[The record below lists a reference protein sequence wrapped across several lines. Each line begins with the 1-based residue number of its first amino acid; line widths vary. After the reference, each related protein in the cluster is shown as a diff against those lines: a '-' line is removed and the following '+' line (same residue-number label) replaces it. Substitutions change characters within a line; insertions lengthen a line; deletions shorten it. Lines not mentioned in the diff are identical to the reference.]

1 MNSRY
6 SPVDGRRGA
15 YRRDAVPCT
24 KMVTIREA
32 TIADTPEIA
41 RVHESSARGFGR
53 THYTSEEIETWVGG
67 ITPERYLHSIEEQ
80 YVVVAV
86 EQGEI
91 VGWGQLNA
99 EKSEIVAVYV
109 TPARAGAGVG
119 RALLTHLEEVASNL
133 GCRTLSLW
141 SSLNAVRF
149 HQRYGYR
156 VTERSVDKLSDDE
169 IPAVRMVKTTIT

>member
-1 MNSRY
+1 
-6 SPVDGRRGA
+6 
-15 YRRDAVPCT
+15 
-24 KMVTIREA
+24 MVTIREA
-32 TIADTPEIA
+32 TIADTPAIA
-41 RVHESSARGFGR
+41 RVHRSSARGLGR
-53 THYTSEEIETWVGG
+53 THYTPEEIETWAGS
-67 ITPERYLHSIEEQ
+67 ITPERYLPSIEEN

-109 TPARAGAGVG
+109 TPARAGAGIG

-149 HQRYGYR
+149 YQRYGYQ